1 MFKAVKRHRRI
12 CAAGSPASRQCG
24 FTLIEL
30 LIVMLGFIIVITATT
45 NILLSSATTAR
56 RDQSYAQEVAS
67 AQGAL
72 ARLVHDL
79 RQATSFPVPVLPGV
93 IEFQEQVGGTTYN
106 VKYDCT
112 ATDSLGS
119 PYRRCARTQAI
130 APAAPPAAG
139 SSAAP
144 DDIQHVWNNP
154 ANTTDVPSGH
164 DYSAFCTTTGSASS
178 GSVFFVGNPNTAN
191 TDGSTLACD
200 ETYEGVV
207 SQAPDYVQVRVQIP
221 AAGDQVTGGLRHMIV
236 LQDGTYLPNLD
247 SGA

>member
-1 MFKAVKRHRRI
+1 MKQAVKRRRGI
-12 CAAGSPASRQCG
+12 CAAGSHASWQSG

-30 LIVMLGFIIVITATT
+30 LVVMLGFIIIITAST
-45 NILLSSATTAR
+45 NILLASARTQN
-56 RDQSYAQEVAS
+56 RDQSYAQEVAG

-93 IEFQEQVGGTTYN
+93 IEFQELVGGTTYN

-119 PYRRCARTQAI
+119 PYRRCARTQAVW
-130 APAAPPAAG
+130 PSAPPAAG
-139 SSAAP
+139 SAAGR

-154 ANTTDVPSGH
+154 NNTADVSSGN
-164 DYSAFCTTTGSASS
+164 DYSSFCTTTGSAPS
-178 GSVFFVGNPNTAN
+178 GSVFFVSNPNTAN
-191 TDGSTLACD
+191 TDGSTLTCD
-200 ETYEGVV
+200 ETYEQVV
-207 SQAPDYVQVRVQIP
+207 SAAPDYVQVRMEVP
-221 AAGDQVTGGLRHMIV
+221 ASGDQVTGGLRHMIV

-247 SGA
+247 AGA

>member
-1 MFKAVKRHRRI
+1 MCKAVMRHRGN

-30 LIVMLGFIIVITATT
+30 LIVMLGFVIVITATT
-45 NILLSSATTAR
+45 NILLATASTQK

-72 ARLVHDL
+72 ARLVRDL
-79 RQATSFPVPVLPGV
+79 RQATTFPVPVLPGV
-93 IEFQEQVGGTTYN
+93 IEFQEQVGTTTYN

-112 ATDSLGS
+112 ATDSLGL
-119 PYRRCARTQAI
+119 PYRRCARTQAV
-130 APAAPPAAG
+130 APATPPAAG
-139 SSAAP
+139 ATPGP

-154 ANTTDVPSGH
+154 GNTSDISAGH
-164 DYSAFCTTTGSASS
+164 DYSSFCTTTGSAAS
-178 GSVFFVGNPNTAN
+178 GSVFFVSNPNTAN
-191 TDGSTLACD
+191 TDGSTFACD
-200 ETYEGVV
+200 ETYEQIV
-207 SQAPDYVQVRVQIP
+207 SQAPDYVQVRIDVP
-221 AAGDQVTGGLRHMIV
+221 AAGDQVTAGLRHMIV